1 MLRLDKGEKKLH
13 RLEARKMADVGLLE
27 YHDVQQMIRHSASDF
42 FDELDEKLVLIGE
55 EVRPATFVDDRID
68 LLAVDPQGTAVV
80 IELKRG
86 TNKLQLLQALAYAGM
101 VAKWKG
107 EQLIQHL
114 ANSSNTTQEEARE
127 ELEQFLEEDT
137 SSLNQSQRVI
147 LLAEDFDYEV
157 LVTAEWLTEK
167 YDVDIRC
174 YRLALS
180 TEAGIDFLTCTCIYP
195 PPELTDTATRRGTK
209 GSAVPPIW
217 PDWKTAIDE
226 IENPAVSDFFR
237 QEIAAGREGNLK
249 DRSLRWLFD
258 DKRRFRIRG
267 RLKYAVV
274 KQYGRFEN
282 DEAYWT
288 KELGSDIKPRVLDHG
303 ANLRFLIDK
312 MEQFG
317 KFMES
322 MDELKDR
329 KFAVPGEEQEGE
341 E

>member
-157 LVTAEWLTEK
+157 LV
-167 YDVDIRC
+167 
-174 YRLALS
+174 RLHGV
-180 TEAGIDFLTCTCIYP
+180 EP
-195 PPELTDTATRRGTK
+195 R
-209 GSAVPPIW
+209 
-217 PDWKTAIDE
+217 
-226 IENPAVSDFFR
+226 
-237 QEIAAGREGNLK
+237 AA
-249 DRSLRWLFD
+249 RSLRFGPTG
-258 DKRRFRIRG
+258 RRQ
-267 RLKYAVV
+267 L
-274 KQYGRFEN
+274 
-282 DEAYWT
+282 T
-288 KELGSDIKPRVLDHG
+288 KSKIQ
-303 ANLRFLIDK
+303 RFLT
-312 MEQFG
+312 
-317 KFMES
+317 S
-322 MDELKDR
+322 SDR
-329 KFAVPGEEQEGE
+329 RSRRGERVT
-341 E
+341 